1 MKKLREEDLRTLDAD
16 VPLIP
21 SIPYGLQHILAMFVA
36 NLAPVSIL
44 AGVAGLSGASTALV
58 IQSALLIAGIG
69 TLIQLFPLFGRIGSG
84 LPIVMGCSFTFL
96 TVLIG
101 IAATSGSGAVL
112 GAVIAGGLIEGVLGL
127 LAKYWRWLISPIVA
141 ASVVT
146 AIGFSLLG
154 VGATSFGGGDTSA
167 ADFGSWTNL
176 ALGSISLVTCLRFQA
191 FAKGIYKQLSVLAGL
206 VVGYLV
212 AIPLGMVDFSAFA
225 DMQLFA
231 LPALIFSSQEF
242 VPVFE
247 PGAIFAIVMI
257 FLVSATETIGDTT
270 ALASSGLKR
279 DVTDKEL
286 SGSIACDGFISSLS
300 GVFGCIPI
308 TSFSQNVG
316 LVAMT
321 GVVNRRAIATGAV
334 IMVLAAFVPAISTFF
349 CTLPS
354 AVLGGCTLMMFGN
367 IVVAGFQMMSK
378 AGFTQRN
385 IVIAALSLSMG
396 LGFTSV
402 SAIFVNF
409 PTLFQDVFAANCV
422 AVVFVVA
429 VVANLVLPKN
439 MSANGS
445 EDSADEAASAQPQAD
460 AEVA

>member
-96 TVLIG
+96 TVMIG
-101 IAATSGSGAVL
+101 IAATSGYGAVL

-176 ALGSISLVTCLRFQA
+176 ALGSISLVTCLLFQA

-231 LPALIFSSQEF
+231 LPAFIFSSQEF

-247 PGAIFAIVMI
+247 PGQ
-257 FLVSATETIGDTT
+257 
-270 ALASSGLKR
+270 SSP
-279 DVTDKEL
+279 L
-286 SGSIACDGFISSLS
+286 S
-300 GVFGCIPI
+300 
-308 TSFSQNVG
+308 
-316 LVAMT
+316 
-321 GVVNRRAIATGAV
+321 
-334 IMVLAAFVPAISTFF
+334 
-349 CTLPS
+349 
-354 AVLGGCTLMMFGN
+354 
-367 IVVAGFQMMSK
+367 
-378 AGFTQRN
+378 
-385 IVIAALSLSMG
+385 
-396 LGFTSV
+396 
-402 SAIFVNF
+402 
-409 PTLFQDVFAANCV
+409 
-422 AVVFVVA
+422 
-429 VVANLVLPKN
+429 
-439 MSANGS
+439 
-445 EDSADEAASAQPQAD
+445 
-460 AEVA
+460 

>member
-1 MKKLREEDLRTLDAD
+1 MKKLNEAELRKLDGD
-16 VPLIP
+16 VPLLP
-21 SIPYGLQHILAMFVA
+21 SVPYGLQHILAMFVS

-69 TLIQLFPLFGRIGSG
+69 TLIQLFPLFDKIGSG

-96 TVLIG
+96 TVMIG
-101 IAATSGSGAVL
+101 IATTSGYGAVL
-112 GAVIAGGLIEGVLGL
+112 GAVIAGGIIEGVLGL

-154 VGATSFGGGDTSA
+154 VGATSFGGGDA
-167 ADFGSWTNL
+167 AAPDFGSWSNL
-176 ALGSISLVTCLRFQA
+176 GLGAISLITCLLFQA

-206 VVGYLV
+206 VVGYIV

-225 DMQLFA
+225 DMKLFA
-231 LPALIFSSQEF
+231 LPAFIFSSEEF

-257 FLVSATETIGDTT
+257 FMVSATETIGDTS
-270 ALASSGLKR
+270 ALASTALKR
-279 DVTDKEL
+279 DVNSKEL
-286 SGSIACDGFISSLS
+286 SGSIACDGFVSSLS

-321 GVVNRRAIATGAV
+321 GVINRKAIATGAV
-334 IMVLAAFVPAISTFF
+334 IMIAAAFVPAISTFF
-349 CTLPS
+349 CTLPD

-367 IVVAGFQMMSK
+367 IVVAGFQMMGK

-422 AVVFVVA
+422 AVVFVVS
-429 VVANLVLPKN
+429 VIANLVLPKD
-439 MSANGS
+439 MSIDGS
-445 EDSADEAASAQPQAD
+445 ESAAAATNEQPAEKD
-460 AEVA
+460 AA